1 MGEWVDRDDDEYDD
15 EYEYDDDSDDD
26 EYDDDDDDDD
36 DAYDDV
42 DKDADIDDDDMT
54 MMTINYRGSCSGIES
69 TWPIQS

>member
-1 MGEWVDRDDDEYDD
+1 MVEWVDRDDDEYDD

-26 EYDDDDDDDD
+26 EYDANDDDN
-36 DAYDDV
+36 
-42 DKDADIDDDDMT
+42 MT